1 MLENKEEL
9 KNKIIYRASYRG
21 SKEMDIL
28 MTKFVKSIIN
38 NLNLTELNELNHLV
52 NLDDESLINIRNN
65 ILNDKVSQTNLI
77 KSFQKFLAA
86 FWCLFSV
93 VLTKSVLEIF
103 NLFEKFIKFSE
114 TLSTKTFGS
123 LLTFFAA
130 FSTFCPCSSVPVV
143 KRTSYSS
150 KL

>member
-38 NLNLTELNELNHLV
+38 NLNLVELNELDHLV

-65 ILNDKVSQTNLI
+65 ILNDKVSQTSLI
-77 KSFQKFLAA
+77 KSFQKF
-86 FWCLFSV
+86 
-93 VLTKSVLEIF
+93 
-103 NLFEKFIKFSE
+103 
-114 TLSTKTFGS
+114 
-123 LLTFFAA
+123 
-130 FSTFCPCSSVPVV
+130 
-143 KRTSYSS
+143 
-150 KL
+150 

>member
-28 MTKFVKSIIN
+28 MSKFVKSVIN

-65 ILNDKVSQTNLI
+65 MLNDKISQTDLI
-77 KSFQKFLAA
+77 KIFQKF
-86 FWCLFSV
+86 
-93 VLTKSVLEIF
+93 
-103 NLFEKFIKFSE
+103 
-114 TLSTKTFGS
+114 
-123 LLTFFAA
+123 
-130 FSTFCPCSSVPVV
+130 
-143 KRTSYSS
+143 
-150 KL
+150 